1 MSLYCFLINL
11 SNSALFKHSPLCSYF
26 SVRRDNEFLS
36 MLVCYL
42 GNRGNCQKGDKIY
55 LLSYWKFVFF
65 LNTSVHIFISFC
77 ITWMLECS
85 CCNCFFVLLVGDS
98 QGVGKCFYFSL
109 KQEKSAKD
117 IQVCRSLPHCGKYK
131 GVKLLYPH
139 L

>member
-1 MSLYCFLINL
+1 
-11 SNSALFKHSPLCSYF
+11 
-26 SVRRDNEFLS
+26 

-42 GNRGNCQKGDKIY
+42 GNRGNCQKSDKMH

-65 LNTSVHIFISFC
+65 LNTLVHIFI
-77 ITWMLECS
+77 
-85 CCNCFFVLLVGDS
+85 FFLYSVAVGKLLLQLLLFSGWRHS

-117 IQVCRSLPHCGKYK
+117 IQVCRSVPHCCKYE